1 MAMGPQSGWSAGR
14 WEPDASIFIVGMR
27 GVGKTTIGLM
37 LSGILSRPFL
47 DADRIFESAVGVP
60 LKQFVDEHGFGAF
73 RDRET
78 LLLQQLVR
86 EHARGKVIALGG
98 GVVEREENRRILEQY
113 AASCGPVI
121 RILRDPNA
129 VLAFLSAPAKDKST
143 WTDLQESYAAVW
155 QRRIPWYESCSNLA
169 FVAPSPDSSAH
180 PSLALKA
187 AEGTIKRFAER
198 LVGAPSPRSL
208 RALAATRRTIALVL
222 PLSLVSELDR
232 HHLVAATRGV
242 DAIEVHLGQLLDNV
256 TSRSDFDTHIALLIG
271 RLRTMT
277 RLPLIYRP
285 LCRFPSGQD
294 APMYCQLIKLGF
306 ELACEIVDVSLDLQ
320 DEELATLLEMR
331 SPASQV
337 MLSSTLDPSQ
347 SWGDDGARAVYA
359 RAARLGANVVRL
371 EKAVAA
377 VDENFELR
385 RWQTEIAALDGPPLI
400 GFGHGDTGRLS
411 LLLNSLLTPVRLPV
425 AAENNADKVAL
436 FTADEL
442 RHTSRLAGLD
452 RPRRIHLVGTTAAA
466 TTLGQRLLDSGFRV
480 DITQTPP
487 LLADVFS
494 HSDSRAVVHL
504 SLLRQPS
511 SAPPVPKLSL
521 LARNAARHDVVLC
534 LRHSSE
540 PSSSRPQE
548 AGIHVAESTLAL
560 AVSHLIVKHLSPVNA
575 ISTRS
580 TAILLGVPTLSTGIV
595 LELLAAVHH
604 LGIRRIA
611 AVGCSSDA
619 LERLRNFE
627 ALRTVVVT
635 ASLDEAVPVLMDE
648 SGAGSPTVIISCDAD
663 PPDLPPVLAHAV
675 APGIVVH
682 LPEAQLPSPGVQQA
696 ENQPRTID
704 GWLCVGSVE
713 LSREREDR
721 LYEVVTGF
729 PV

>member
-1 MAMGPQSGWSAGR
+1 MELSGSFAGR
-14 WEPDASIFIVGMR
+14 WAPDASVFLIGMR

-37 LSGILSRPFL
+37 LSGVLSRPFL

-60 LKQFVDEHGFGAF
+60 LKQFVDEHGFSAF

-98 GVVEREENRRILEQY
+98 GVVEREENRRIIEQY
-113 AASCGPVI
+113 AASRGPVI

-187 AEGTIKRFAER
+187 AEDAIKRFAER
-198 LVGAPSPRSL
+198 LVGVPSPRSL
-208 RALAATRRTIALVL
+208 RALAATRRTTALVL
-222 PLSLVSELDR
+222 PLSLVDELDR
-232 HHLVAATRGV
+232 PRLEAATRGV
-242 DAIEVHLGQLLDNV
+242 DAIEIHIAQTLDIS
-256 TSRSDFDTHIALLIG
+256 TARFDFGTHIALLVG

-277 RLPLIYRP
+277 RLPLLYRP
-285 LCRFPSGQD
+285 SRQAYSAHD
-294 APMYCQLIKLGF
+294 ASTYFQLIKLGF
-306 ELACEIVDVSLDLQ
+306 ELACEVVDVSLNLQ
-320 DEELATLLEMR
+320 DEELATLLEKR
-331 SPASQV
+331 SPASQI

-359 RAARLGANVVRL
+359 RAARLGANVIRL
-371 EKAVAA
+371 EKAVAS
-377 VDENFELR
+377 VDENLELR
-385 RWQTEIAALDGPPLI
+385 RWQTEIAASDGPPLI
-400 GFGHGDTGRLS
+400 GLGHGDTARLS
-411 LLLNSLLTPVRLPV
+411 LLLNSLLTPVRLPG
-425 AAENNADKVAL
+425 AAENNVDKVVL

-452 RPRRIHLVGTTAAA
+452 HPRCVHLVGTTAAA
-466 TTLGQRLLDSGFRV
+466 TTLGQRLLDAGFRV

-487 LLADVFS
+487 LLTDVFS
-494 HSDSRAVVHL
+494 HPDSRAVVHL
-504 SLLRQPS
+504 ALIPQPS
-511 SAPPVPKLSL
+511 SGPPVPKLSL
-521 LARNAARHDVVLC
+521 LARNATRHDVVLC
-534 LRHSSE
+534 LRRSSAAL
-540 PSSSRPQE
+540 SSRPQE
-548 AGIHVAESTLAL
+548 AGVYVAENTLAL
-560 AVSHLIVKHLSPVNA
+560 AVSHLVVKHLSPVNA

-580 TAILLGVPTLSTGIV
+580 TAILLGVPTLSAGIV
-595 LELLAAVHH
+595 PELLAAVHH

-627 ALRTVVVT
+627 VLRTVVVT
-635 ASLDEAVPVLMDE
+635 ASLDEAVPALRDE
-648 SGAGSPTVIISCDAD
+648 FGAGSPTVIISCDAD

-682 LPEAQLPSPGVQQA
+682 LPEARLPSSGARQV

-704 GWLCVGSVE
+704 GWLYVGSVE

-721 LYEVVTGF
+721 LYEVVTGY